1 MAKPLTLEDVDARL
15 RQLAFLLAQQ
25 TLVSSLKDAKQR
37 EKIAF
42 LNRAGLSNDDIAALL
57 GTTPR
62 TVIVELSALRTATKK
77 PNGKKAKS

>member
-1 MAKPLTLEDVDARL
+1 MRL

-25 TLVSSLKDAKQR
+25 TLVSSLKEAKQR

-42 LNRAGLSNDDIAALL
+42 LSCAGLSNEDIAVLL

-62 TVIVELSALRTATKK
+62 TVTVELSVLRTAAKK